1 MSSRDAGEQAPA
13 VLFWGG
19 FFRAAVPGLRSSQ
32 ERVQCGDRGAWS
44 LLRLRNPGLIMG
56 LSQAEIPLRHPAPSS
71 VSRPPRPYRLIA
83 VLITGGLLG
92 LLGLLFWQLAGA

>member
-1 MSSRDAGEQAPA
+1 
-13 VLFWGG
+13 
-19 FFRAAVPGLRSSQ
+19 
-32 ERVQCGDRGAWS
+32 
-44 LLRLRNPGLIMG
+44 MG